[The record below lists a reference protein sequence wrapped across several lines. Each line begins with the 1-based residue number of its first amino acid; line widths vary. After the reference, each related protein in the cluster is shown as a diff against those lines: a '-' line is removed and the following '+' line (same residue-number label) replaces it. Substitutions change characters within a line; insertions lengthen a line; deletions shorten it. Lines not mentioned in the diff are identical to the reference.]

1 MLTPPDG
8 TISKEEQK
16 EKTMAAFAGIMVG
29 LGQAL
34 FSLGMGALLAHEGLK
49 EALSGN
55 VPAAL
60 IMMATGTGLI
70 ALGKG
75 QLQKAKNS
83 QFSREGGGSANSG
96 GAGGQSMTDFM
107 SAVQGEQVFRL
118 AGNDLVTAINRSNT
132 FQGTIGG

>member
-1 MLTPPDG
+1 M
-8 TISKEEQK
+8 
-16 EKTMAAFAGIMVG
+16 
-29 LGQAL
+29 
-34 FSLGMGALLAHEGLK
+34 AHEGLK